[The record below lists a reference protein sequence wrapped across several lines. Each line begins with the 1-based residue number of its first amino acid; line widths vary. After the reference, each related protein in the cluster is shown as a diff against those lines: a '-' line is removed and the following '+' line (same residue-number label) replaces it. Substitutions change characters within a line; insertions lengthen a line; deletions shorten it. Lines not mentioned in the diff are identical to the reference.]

1 MLMIG
6 SLLHGVG
13 NWQDIK
19 NDDSLGL
26 YFDLVFFL
34 PLNQTKHI
42 DLKHRFVGVVNEMTG
57 IQTSA
62 PRLSQLKRFI
72 LFNLN

>member
-26 YFDLVFFL
+26 YFDLF
-34 PLNQTKHI
+34 
-42 DLKHRFVGVVNEMTG
+42 
-57 IQTSA
+57 SA
-62 PRLSQLKRFI
+62 ILKRE
-72 LFNLN
+72 LN